1 MDQTQLFS
9 TQIIFFKVINFFKY
23 ILFMILEY
31 DSLIRLGIV
40 DPKSFIKKRFKGE
53 PITYLD
59 TCCAGAG
66 IKDQIEASVEE
77 ALAYD
82 TWVDIMVR

>member
-1 MDQTQLFS
+1 
-9 TQIIFFKVINFFKY
+9 
-23 ILFMILEY
+23 MILEY

-66 IKDQIEASVEE
+66 IKDQDPYVLEQYIF
-77 ALAYD
+77 LN
-82 TWVDIMVR
+82 